1 MSKFLELVEENTPGT
16 SGVGPFTVEYKD
28 ARGKVLS
35 ILTIPDSVGSSYDNF
50 LDFARVSG
58 GSLEV
63 VDQPVED
70 AEGDMKD
77 SVEAISAIASLPD
90 QGFIKGGLTKT
101 GRRLKRAK
109 STMASAAE
117 KIAKKFDKAAG

>member
-1 MSKFLELVEENTPGT
+1 MSKFLRLLQENRPGEDTYTVELKDVNGELVDSFVMFGTGSPFENFGRFKEE
-16 SGVGPFTVEYKD
+16 F
-28 ARGKVLS
+28 
-35 ILTIPDSVGSSYDNF
+35 GS
-50 LDFARVSG
+50 
-58 GSLEV
+58 
-63 VDQPVED
+63 PIED
-70 AEGDMKD
+70 DEGLKD

-117 KIAKKFDKAAG
+117 KIANKFDKAAG